1 MKKKNDTSFDRLNRD
16 LSTVTC
22 HIFSQPT
29 NEFIA
34 WAAFRN
40 RNERLQDPNKEIADP
55 YYLKL
60 VDDIELEAKR
70 YIENHVKNIDFSS
83 YEKAKKSIQLSIQE
97 FISEEYEFKLAN
109 LFYKEKKS
117 PFITVALVIVAYR
130 EFALL
135 AFRNSNYLVAME
147 LHQYSNEAYTHTIY
161 SKVIFMD
168 HFKQEMS
175 FKNKKGN
182 DARWKGSVESLRR
195 KYLDLDTKRQSE
207 LGKKLT
213 IKAVAIWIHDHH
225 NPEEL
230 EFETI
235 RDHLSKARK
244 GIFTND

>member
-1 MKKKNDTSFDRLNRD
+1 MKKNDTSFDRLNRD

-34 WAAFRN
+34 WAAFRD
-40 RNERLQDPNKEIADP
+40 RNESLQDPNKEIADP

-60 VDDIELEAKR
+60 VDDIELETKK
-70 YIENHVKNIDFSS
+70 YIENNVKDIDFSS
-83 YEKAKKSIQLSIQE
+83 YEKAKNSIQLSIQE
-97 FISEEYEFKLAN
+97 FISEEYKSKLEN
-109 LFYKEKKS
+109 LFYKEKRS

-135 AFRNSNYLVAME
+135 AFLNLNYLVAME
-147 LHQYSNEAYTHTIY
+147 LHKYSNEVHTHTIY
-161 SKVIFMD
+161 SKVLFVD

-182 DARWKGSVESLRR
+182 DARWQGRVESLRR
-195 KYLDLDTKRQSE
+195 KYLELDTKRQSE

-213 IKAVAIWIHDHH
+213 IKAVATWICNYR